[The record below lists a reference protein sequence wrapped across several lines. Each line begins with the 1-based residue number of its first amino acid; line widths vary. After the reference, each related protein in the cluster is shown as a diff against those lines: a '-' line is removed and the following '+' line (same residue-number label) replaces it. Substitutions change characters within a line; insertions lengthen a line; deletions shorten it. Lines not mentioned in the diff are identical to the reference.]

1 MGIRPLRRLARRP
14 AIRGTVVAAALPP
27 PVPAYALDAGALR
40 RPVPTLAARATAIG
54 TKVWRDVQDLRAVF
68 VSRLK
73 ALPLALSRGSEPAC
87 FRVGHRREN
96 AVDGTAAARLRTA
109 LTTARELVSGLV
121 AAHRA
126 RFPARIVRAVS
137 GTQAGVVPQNPP
149 RRRRPD
155 ATP

>member
-1 MGIRPLRRLARRP
+1 M
-14 AIRGTVVAAALPP
+14 AAALQR

-40 RPVPTLAARATAIG
+40 RPVPTLAARVTALG
-54 TKVWRDVQDLRAVF
+54 TKVWRDIQDLRAMF

-87 FRVGHRREN
+87 FRVGQRRES
-96 AVDGTAAARLRTA
+96 AADGTAAARLRTA
-109 LTTARELVSGLV
+109 LTTARELVRGLV

-126 RFPARIVRAVS
+126 RFPARIARAVN
-137 GTQAGVVPQNPP
+137 GTQAGAVPQHPP